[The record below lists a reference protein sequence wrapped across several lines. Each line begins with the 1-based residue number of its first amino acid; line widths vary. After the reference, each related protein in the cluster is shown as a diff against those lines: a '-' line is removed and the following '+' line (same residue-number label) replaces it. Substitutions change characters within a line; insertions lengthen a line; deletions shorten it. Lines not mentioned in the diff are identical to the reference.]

1 MADAAGIEGKS
12 EGRTAEGLAVRRP
25 GSVLRRFIRRKAL
38 GAAGGL
44 IVLVMLL
51 MAVFA
56 ELLATQTLSGPIL
69 RRRCTLPRPLTGWEP
84 TTWGGTSTAGSSTGR
99 GSPWR
104 WGSPR
109 RCSDRSWAVWW
120 ASSAGTWAG

>member
-25 GSVLRRFIRRKAL
+25 GSVLRRFIRRKPL

-56 ELLATQTLSGPIL
+56 ELLATHDPVRTDPSQTLHPPSPAHWL
-69 RRRCTLPRPLTGWEP
+69 
-84 TTWGGTSTAGSSTGR
+84 GTDYLGR
-99 GSPWR
+99 DIYSRIVHGARISL
-104 WGSPR
+104 
-109 RCSDRSWAVWW
+109 AVGI
-120 ASSAGTWAG
+120 A